1 MLPSI
6 VGLVL
11 SMSIIVLCLEV
22 RSFHFHVVLVL
33 IVKVIDEMV
42 KMDKVGMTCFS
53 DTIYAVLVRNIA
65 KICPQLTAT

>member
-22 RSFHFHVVLVL
+22 RSFHVVLVL